1 MTPQPISTAPK
12 GQRVLVYCFLKSIDE
27 GWWEIGSTNSFDE
40 WINDE
45 FFVSLM
51 LTQPTYWLPLPPIP
65 NQPVAEDSSVTSAVK
80 DSFTTAQ

>member
-51 LTQPTYWLPLPPIP
+51 LTHPTLWLPLPPIP
-65 NQPVAEDSSVTSAVK
+65 TQP
-80 DSFTTAQ
+80 Q